1 MIDLHSHTFFSDG
14 ELVPSEHLRRVEVM
28 GYEAMAI
35 TDHADSSNLDFI
47 IPRIVRAAADWN
59 RHSTTRMIAGIEL
72 THVQPPLIARLTAQ
86 ARELGAQLV
95 VVHGE
100 TIVEPVA
107 PGTNLAAIEAQVDI
121 LAHPGLISA
130 EEMELAAAKGVF
142 IEISG
147 RKGHCLTNGHVVRL
161 AAASGADL
169 VLDSDAHGPDDFMT
183 QEMAD
188 NIAYGAGLN
197 LQGLEAVR
205 RNMKRLT
212 ARIFKNS
219 PTSGQ

>member
-14 ELVPSEHLRRVEVM
+14 ELVPSEHLRRVEAM

-121 LAHPGLISA
+121 LAHPGLIST
-130 EEMELAAAKGVF
+130 EEMELAAVRGVF

-147 RKGHCLTNGHVVRL
+147 RKGHCLTNGHIVRL
-161 AAASGADL
+161 AAVSGADL

-183 QEMAD
+183 QERAD
-188 NIAYGAGLN
+188 NIACGAGLTP
-197 LQGLEAVR
+197 QGLEEIH
-205 RNMKRLT
+205 RNLKRLA
-212 ARIFKNS
+212 ARSIAS
-219 PTSGQ
+219 AP